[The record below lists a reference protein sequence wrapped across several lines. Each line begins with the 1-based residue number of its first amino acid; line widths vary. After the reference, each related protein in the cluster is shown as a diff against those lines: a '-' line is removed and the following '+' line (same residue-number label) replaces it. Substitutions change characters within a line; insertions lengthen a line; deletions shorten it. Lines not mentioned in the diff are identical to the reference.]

1 MKRALVRYFL
11 LMLFGTPD
19 LLTLSVYKEE
29 IPNSIRFVNF
39 VTKLS
44 GIVLDVPFIPKYLLL
59 LCIKR
64 TRMT

>member
-1 MKRALVRYFL
+1 
-11 LMLFGTPD
+11 MLFGTPD